1 MSDPIQSPAHY
12 TSRGGIEPLDFI
24 MSNNLGF
31 AEGNIIKYVFR
42 YREKNGIEDLR
53 KARVYL
59 DRLIMK
65 LKQEQREEPCY
76 VPPAPPK

>member
-1 MSDPIQSPAHY
+1 MDGGDPVNTPAHY
-12 TSRGGIEPLDFI
+12 VGKGGIEPLEFI

-42 YREKNGIEDLR
+42 YDLKNGLEDLY

-59 DRLIMK
+59 DRLIK
-65 LKQEQREEPCY
+65 RE
-76 VPPAPPK
+76 VDKDGN